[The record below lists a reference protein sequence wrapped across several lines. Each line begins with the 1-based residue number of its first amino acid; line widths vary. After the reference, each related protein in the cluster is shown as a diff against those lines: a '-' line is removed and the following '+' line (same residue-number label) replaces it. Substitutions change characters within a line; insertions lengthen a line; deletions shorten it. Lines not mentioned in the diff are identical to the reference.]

1 MTTKGDDTPQHVD
14 LNAMMAKGGREAA
27 VAFLLL
33 SIEYHAAIIESSGDM
48 MEDLDMLG
56 ALLAHHLV
64 GVRALLGEAEG
75 NPGVVTQRLI
85 VPGRS

>member
-27 VAFLLL
+27 VAFHLL

-48 MEDLDMLG
+48 EDLDMRG